1 MPQDSISSQTLFNI
15 FLNVLFL
22 CIKKLDL
29 DNFVNDNTITATCN
43 TLAELLKTLK
53 QETQSGVSWFKQ
65 NQMIVNADK
74 LKAMILNKKES
85 EAK

>member
-1 MPQDSISSQTLFNI
+1 M
-15 FLNVLFL
+15 FL

-53 QETQSGVSWFKQ
+53 QETQSAVSWFKQ

>member
-1 MPQDSISSQTLFNI
+1 MPQDSISSQNLFNI

-53 QETQSGVSWFKQ
+53 QETQSAVSWFKQ
-65 NQMIVNADK
+65 NQMIVNVDK

>member
-1 MPQDSISSQTLFNI
+1 MPQDSISSQNLFNI

-53 QETQSGVSWFKQ
+53 QETQSAVSWFKQ